1 MVDWEGFIQERFAEH
16 GSDVPDAEQ
25 TISELAAHLE
35 ELFAHWCDVGLDQN
49 EAARRAL
56 SEVPDWQALF
66 AEISR
71 VRNKEATVNTQMK
84 RILVPGIVALLCSIA
99 GLSGPLRHGLFGEGF
114 NATSTVSLLIYLP
127 WLAMQPLLGI
137 CGAYLSNGFGGRR
150 NDAWKIWLFGVFT
163 PFVLYLQ
170 KVLVE
175 LLLPNGPVG
184 TWSEPA
190 LVLRYWFSC
199 FLYWVALPS
208 LAFLAGML
216 IFWTPSQRLSHK
228 GRIELD

>member
-1 MVDWEGFIQERFAEH
+1 MVDWEAFVQERVAEY
-16 GSDVPDAEQ
+16 GSDVPDVEQ

-66 AEISR
+66 EKISR
-71 VRNKEATVNTQMK
+71 VRNKEATVDTQMK
-84 RILVPGIVALLCSIA
+84 RILVPGTLTLLCSVG
-99 GLSGPLRHGLFGEGF
+99 GLTGAVRNGLFGEGF

-127 WLAMQPLLGI
+127 WLAMQPPLGI
-137 CGAYLSNGFGGRR
+137 CAAYLSSRFGGRR

-170 KVLVE
+170 KVLGE
-175 LLLPNGPVG
+175 LPNGPVG

-190 LVLRYWFSC
+190 LVLRYLFSC

-208 LAFLAGML
+208 LIFLVGML
-216 IFWTPSQRLSHK
+216 IFWTTSRRLSHK
-228 GRIELD
+228 GRIAVD